1 MRLGKTLLS
10 CRHGVRN
17 ARVRTIMRNE
27 AMSVDATDEG
37 LLTAGRPAA
46 AAREPERQ
54 RGIDRVITLLE
65 ALLRQ
70 RAPMRIGE
78 LARSIGAPRSTCYE
92 IVNRLVE
99 AEILEPAGADGQI
112 YFGRAAYLFG
122 RAYVEANGLHRRA
135 VDMLETLAADTGV
148 TAQLCALRGRKYVVL
163 DARSGSALFRIT
175 GDIGAEVP
183 IPWTASGRLLLGHLT
198 PGEILDFVPPE
209 DFLLP
214 GGRALPVETFLAEVE
229 TARRNGFSVM
239 RNLVDSFATC
249 LAAPVF
255 DARGVAT
262 ATLCLVIPADV
273 GEERIRAL
281 IDRLVPAARQLSA
294 H

>member
-1 MRLGKTLLS
+1 MQG
-10 CRHGVRN
+10 
-17 ARVRTIMRNE
+17 E
-27 AMSVDATDEG
+27 AMNADAAGEG
-37 LLTAGRPAA
+37 LLTADRPAK

-65 ALLRQ
+65 ALLRR

-78 LARSIGAPRSTCYE
+78 IARSVGAPRSTCYE
-92 IVNRLVE
+92 IVNRLME
-99 AEILEPAGADGQI
+99 AEILEPAGPDGQV

-122 RAYVEANGLHRRA
+122 RAYTEANSLHRRA
-135 VDMLETLAADTGV
+135 VEMLETLAEETGT

-163 DARSGSALFRIT
+163 DARSGTSLFRIT

-183 IPWTASGRLLLGHLT
+183 IPWTASGRLLLGHLSRD
-198 PGEILDFVPPE
+198 EILDLVPPE
-209 DFLLP
+209 DFRLP
-214 GGRALPVETFLAEVE
+214 GGRALPVETFLAEIE
-229 TARRNGFSVM
+229 TARRNGFSIM

-249 LAAPVF
+249 LAAPIF
-255 DARGVAT
+255 DAGGVAT
-262 ATLCLVIPADV
+262 ATLCLVIPADA

-281 IDRLVPAARQLSA
+281 VDRLVPAARQLSA